1 MADQDDATL
10 DLAYL
15 HGQARIAALFGE
27 RVKAAENA
35 VRVLADYAR
44 WEASGDKWEIGPAA
58 LADAI
63 AGADAATAALR
74 GVARVADLYAARVAR
89 DLTEAEG
96 AANG

>member
-1 MADQDDATL
+1 MPDQDDATL

-15 HGQARIAALFGE
+15 RGQSRIAALFGE

-44 WEASGDKWEIGPAA
+44 WEASADKWEIGQGA

-63 AGADAATAALR
+63 AGADAATAALL
-74 GVARVADLYAARVAR
+74 GVRKVADLYAARVAA
-89 DLTEAEG
+89 DLKTAEEAG
-96 AANG
+96 HG